1 MDIGNA
7 PRNALTQLE
16 YYFSNYNITRDK
28 WMMDK
33 LRESADQTI
42 ELSVVNDFPK
52 LKAYGLTL
60 EQLRDAARDSSVI
73 EVSSDFRVKRRSPIP
88 ANYQPEPLT
97 LYTKGWPLGFTVD
110 TIRIFFRDVLKIRI
124 EHVGLRYT
132 SGKERKFKG
141 SAFIVFS
148 TLEDCE
154 GCWKRFGSQEAETEE
169 AVTRAKSLSEL
180 EPTALTE
187 ELSKGLIVL
196 KLDAWKNDSKKG
208 KQQAAAKKQMTITK
222 GMILKITGIGK
233 LGFDEQS
240 NAVKSDFTPA
250 SDAPKDQAPSRDVL
264 KSVFSQ
270 FGIIKFVDFQPGAE
284 VGYVRYHTD
293 HPAAA
298 ETAVKEYS
306 GKELVLCGGACKVEL
321 LTGDEELQYYEKIR
335 KASDGLAAKRRV
347 KG

>member
-1 MDIGNA
+1 MNTENA
-7 PRNALTQLE
+7 PLNALTQLE

-28 WMMDK
+28 WMIDK
-33 LRESADQTI
+33 LRESSDQSI
-42 ELSVVNDFPK
+42 ELSIVNEFPK

-60 EQLRDAARDSSVI
+60 EQLRDATKDSPVV
-73 EVSSDFRVKRRSPIP
+73 EVTSDFRVKRRNPIP

-97 LYTKGWPLGFTVD
+97 LYTKGWPLGMTVD
-110 TIRIFFRDVLKIRI
+110 TIRIFFRDVLKVRI
-124 EHVGLRYT
+124 EHVGLRYL

-154 GCWKRFGSQEAETEE
+154 ECWKRFGSQEVETEE
-169 AVTRAKSLSEL
+169 AATRAKSLFEL
-180 EPTALTE
+180 DPHALTE
-187 ELSKGLIVL
+187 ELCKNLIIL
-196 KLDAWKNDSKKG
+196 KLDTWKNDGKKG
-208 KQQAAAKKQMTITK
+208 KKQVAATKQMVITK

-233 LGFDEQS
+233 LGYDEHS
-240 NAVKSDFTPA
+240 NAIKSDFTPA

-264 KSVFSQ
+264 KSVFSK

-284 VGYVRYHTD
+284 IGYVRYHTD

-298 ETAVKEYS
+298 ETAVKEYTD
-306 GKELVLCGGACKVEL
+306 KELILCGGSCKVEM
-321 LTGDEELQYYEKIR
+321 LTGEEELQYYEKIK
-335 KASDGLAAKRRV
+335 KASEGLTAKRKV

>member
-1 MDIGNA
+1 MDIRNA

-28 WMMDK
+28 WMLDK
-33 LRESADQTI
+33 LRESADQSL

-52 LKAYGLTL
+52 LKAYGLTP
-60 EQLRDAARDSSVI
+60 EQLRDAAVDSPVV
-73 EVSSDFRVKRRSPIP
+73 EVSSNLRVKRRAPIP

-124 EHVGLRYT
+124 EHVGLRYL

-154 GCWKRFGSQEAETEE
+154 GCWKRFGSQETETEE
-169 AVTRAKSLSEL
+169 TLARAKSLSEL

-187 ELSKGLIVL
+187 ELSKNLIVL
-196 KLDAWKNDSKKG
+196 KLDTWKTDSKKG
-208 KQQAAAKKQMTITK
+208 KQSAASKKQMTITK
-222 GMILKITGIGK
+222 GMILKLTGIGR

-240 NAVKSDFTPA
+240 NTVKSDFVPV

-270 FGIIKFVDFQPGAE
+270 FGVIKFIDFQPGAE
-284 VGYVRYHTD
+284 VGYIRYHTD

-298 ETAVKEYS
+298 EAAVKEYS
-306 GKELVLCGGACKVEL
+306 SKELTLCGGLCKVEL
-321 LTGDEELQYYEKIR
+321 LAGDEELQYYEKIR
-335 KASDGLAAKRRV
+335 KASDSFTAKRRV
-347 KG
+347 KE